1 MKNLL
6 PLFTL
11 LLAFACS
18 QPRSTESFIRGEGPY
33 EFTVD
38 MTDSTSAYSF
48 DLFTRIDATEFPARL
63 PLNVKWLAPEGSSFT
78 EIVYLPVERG
88 SAFFSQESCRE
99 SGRSPSPF
107 PTRRKVFA
115 AWGWWCDALRL
126 MFKRLIINRLV
137 FSLDAKRDQ
146 EKKLSF

>member
-88 SAFFSQESCRE
+88 SAFFSQESYAPYRVDVVPAVPGIWTVTVTVPNPPE
-99 SGRSPSPF
+99 GLRGMGLVVRRSPLNVQ
-107 PTRRKVFA
+107 TA
-115 AWGWWCDALRL
+115 D
-126 MFKRLIINRLV
+126 N
-137 FSLDAKRDQ
+137 Q
-146 EKKLSF
+146 